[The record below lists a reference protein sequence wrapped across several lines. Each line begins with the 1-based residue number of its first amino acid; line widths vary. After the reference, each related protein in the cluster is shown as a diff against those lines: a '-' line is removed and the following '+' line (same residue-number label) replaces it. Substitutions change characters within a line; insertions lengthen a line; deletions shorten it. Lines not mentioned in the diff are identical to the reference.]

1 MRKSKQSLI
10 NATMNKLIK
19 EGRVTTVPMFDYNG
33 AYEESQKRNAEA
45 KKELE
50 RIEQERIDHIRCPSC
65 QSNNKKHVVKRDSNG
80 VCGPGYASWITDE
93 YFVCKECG
101 TRYEDLAKMTD
112 NDE

>member
-50 RIEQERIDHIRCPSC
+50 RIE
-65 QSNNKKHVVKRDSNG
+65 
-80 VCGPGYASWITDE
+80 
-93 YFVCKECG
+93 
-101 TRYEDLAKMTD
+101 
-112 NDE
+112 